1 MEIYL
6 ILAVVLIAGLG
17 LITLEALVNIGI
29 EKRKQNIS

>member
-17 LITLEALVNIGI
+17 LITLEALVDISNK
-29 EKRKQNIS
+29 KRRS